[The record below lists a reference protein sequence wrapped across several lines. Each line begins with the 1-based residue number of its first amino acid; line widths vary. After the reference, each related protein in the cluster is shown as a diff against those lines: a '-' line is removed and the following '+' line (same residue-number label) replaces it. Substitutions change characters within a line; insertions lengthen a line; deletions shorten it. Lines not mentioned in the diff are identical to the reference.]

1 MFMGEFNHTVDDKG
15 RVIIPAKFRDGLGEV
30 FVVSRGLDGCLFV
43 HDNEEWARFTAGL
56 TKLPLG
62 SKKARDYKRYFNAG
76 AESVTVDK
84 QGRALV
90 SETLRHGAGIDKEV
104 VVIGAGDHI
113 EIWDRDRWHENMD
126 GLDIE
131 AIAEEMAGLGTDI

>member
-15 RVIIPAKFRDGLGEV
+15 RVIIPAKFRDSLGEV

-43 HDNEEWARFTAGL
+43 HDNEAWARFTEGL

-62 SKKARDYKRYFNAG
+62 SKKARDYKRHFNAG
-76 AESVTVDK
+76 SEDVSVDK
-84 QGRALV
+84 QGRVLI
-90 SETLRHGAGIDKEV
+90 SETLRRYAGLDKEV
-104 VVIGAGDHI
+104 TVIGVSDHV
-113 EIWDRDRWHENMD
+113 EIWDSERWRANMD

-131 AIAEEMAGLGTDI
+131 AIAEEMAEQGIGI